1 MMSRPDDREKAI
13 ESLRRQHLKLDQQ
26 VQALDSRR
34 WLSDHEEQE
43 IKRLKKLKLATKDR
57 MRHLRPEA

>member
-1 MMSRPDDREKAI
+1 MSRPDDREKAI